1 MLSIWQFCAQYIY
14 NNLIQEYING
24 LDFNI
29 EINSDVKQNSL
40 CASFG
45 AIHFCPHFC
54 LFLTLMNVFCCIL
67 EGLSGVGIKKKLKH
81 SVTD

>member
-1 MLSIWQFCAQYIY
+1 MAERLNCTEL
-14 NNLIQEYING
+14 NE

-45 AIHFCPHFC
+45 AVRLCPHFFP
-54 LFLTLMNVFCCIL
+54 FLTLMNVFCCIL
-67 EGLSGVGIKKKLKH
+67 DGLPCVGIKKKKLKH
-81 SVTD
+81 NVTD